1 MLVDM
6 SLNIILVELKKRKKI
21 MGFSFETTFEVDK
34 EDVGRL
40 LKELFGDDKQ
50 YEEQQKRFGEAA
62 VNDAL
67 SYFNS
72 KYERDA
78 NTPERTWNILETIA
92 VSMYMRGFNRA
103 FEYYIKHEDIFNLEG
118 NGKTE

>member
-1 MLVDM
+1 
-6 SLNIILVELKKRKKI
+6 

-34 EDVGRL
+34 ENVGRL
-40 LKELFGDDKQ
+40 LKELFVDDKQ
-50 YEEQQKRFGEAA
+50 FEERQKCFNEAA

-67 SYFNS
+67 LYFN
-72 KYERDA
+72 
-78 NTPERTWNILETIA
+78 RTCEHDTTIPKKMWEALETIA
-92 VSMYMRGFNRA
+92 VSMYLRGFNQA

>member
-1 MLVDM
+1 
-6 SLNIILVELKKRKKI
+6 

-40 LKELFGDDKQ
+40 LKELFGDEKQ
-50 YEEQQKRFGEAA
+50 YEEQQRHFSEAA
-62 VNDAL
+62 VKDAL

-72 KYERDA
+72 TYKRDA
-78 NTPERTWNILETIA
+78 NTPERVWNILESLAI
-92 VSMYMRGFNRA
+92 SMYLRGFNRA

>member
-1 MLVDM
+1 
-6 SLNIILVELKKRKKI
+6 

-34 EDVGRL
+34 EDVSRL
-40 LKELFGDDKQ
+40 IKELFGDK
-50 YEEQQKRFGEAA
+50 EQQDERQRHFNEAA
-62 VNDAL
+62 VKHAL

-72 KYERDA
+72 TCERDA
-78 NTPERTWNILETIA
+78 NIPESVWNILKSIA
-92 VSMYMRGFNRA
+92 VSMYVFGFNRA

>member
-1 MLVDM
+1 
-6 SLNIILVELKKRKKI
+6 

-40 LKELFGDDKQ
+40 FEGLFGNDKQ
-50 YEEQQKRFGEAA
+50 DEERQRHFSEA
-62 VNDAL
+62 VVKDAL
-67 SYFNS
+67 SNFNNT
-72 KYERDA
+72 YERDA
-78 NTPERTWNILETIA
+78 NIPERTWKILESIA
-92 VSMYMRGFNRA
+92 ISMYLRGFNRA

>member
-1 MLVDM
+1 
-6 SLNIILVELKKRKKI
+6 

-34 EDVGRL
+34 KDVGRL

-62 VNDAL
+62 VKDAL
-67 SYFNS
+67 TYFNNTY
-72 KYERDA
+72 KRDA
-78 NTPERTWNILETIA
+78 NIPKRKWSILESLA
-92 VSMYMRGFNRA
+92 VTMYMRGFNRA

>member
-1 MLVDM
+1 
-6 SLNIILVELKKRKKI
+6 

-34 EDVGRL
+34 KDVSRL
-40 LKELFGDDKQ
+40 IKELFGDK
-50 YEEQQKRFGEAA
+50 EQQEGLQKQFNEAA
-62 VNDAL
+62 VKDAL

-72 KYERDA
+72 TCEHDTTIPKKMWEA
-78 NTPERTWNILETIA
+78 LETIA
-92 VSMYMRGFNRA
+92 VSMYLRGFNRA

>member
-1 MLVDM
+1 
-6 SLNIILVELKKRKKI
+6 

-34 EDVGRL
+34 KDVGRL

-62 VNDAL
+62 VKDAL

-72 KYERDA
+72 TCERDA
-78 NTPERTWNILETIA
+78 NIPESVWNILKSIA
-92 VSMYMRGFNRA
+92 VSMYVFGFNRA
-103 FEYYIKHEDIFNLEG
+103 FEYYIKHEDIFNFEG
-118 NGKTE
+118 NGKVE

>member
-1 MLVDM
+1 
-6 SLNIILVELKKRKKI
+6 

-34 EDVGRL
+34 EDVSRL
-40 LKELFGDDKQ
+40 IKELFGDK
-50 YEEQQKRFGEAA
+50 EQQDERQRHFSEAA
-62 VNDAL
+62 VKDAL

-72 KYERDA
+72 TYKRDA
-78 NTPERTWNILETIA
+78 NTPERVWNILESIA
-92 VSMYMRGFNRA
+92 ISMYLRGFNRA

>member
-1 MLVDM
+1 
-6 SLNIILVELKKRKKI
+6 

-34 EDVGRL
+34 EDVSRL
-40 LKELFGDDKQ
+40 IKELFGDK
-50 YEEQQKRFGEAA
+50 EQQEGLQKQFNEAA

-67 SYFNS
+67 LYFNRTC
-72 KYERDA
+72 EHDA
-78 NTPERTWNILETIA
+78 TIPKKMWEALETIA
-92 VSMYMRGFNRA
+92 VSMYLRGFNRA

>member
-1 MLVDM
+1 
-6 SLNIILVELKKRKKI
+6 

-34 EDVGRL
+34 ENVGRL
-40 LKELFGDDKQ
+40 LKELFVNDKQ
-50 YEEQQKRFGEAA
+50 FEERQKCFNEAA

-67 SYFNS
+67 SYFNNT
-72 KYERDA
+72 YERDA
-78 NTPERTWNILETIA
+78 NIPERTWNILESIA
-92 VSMYMRGFNRA
+92 ISMYLRGFNRA

>member
-1 MLVDM
+1 
-6 SLNIILVELKKRKKI
+6 

-50 YEEQQKRFGEAA
+50 YEERQKVFNVAA

-67 SYFNS
+67 TYFNNT
-72 KYERDA
+72 YERGA
-78 NTPERTWNILETIA
+78 NIPERIWNILESIA
-92 VSMYMRGFNRA
+92 VKMYVRGFNRA

-118 NGKTE
+118 NGTN